1 MSQRQQT
8 LVVDALNFLDFFFPR
23 FGKTKDPWRVLATGL
38 RRARGFLEASH
49 EADLDVKFVVDSGW
63 GSTEAGAKWR
73 SRRVREV
80 RKEDRT
86 KFVGID
92 TLLTDLLRAS
102 GAEVYTPEGLD
113 ADDVVALL
121 AHNAG
126 SDSLILSA
134 DRDMFRYDLA
144 NVQERVKASFY
155 VEEVLRGSAPVWRLV
170 LLNSDNPRRKQGVS
184 ARSIASLEETML
196 WEPEQW
202 LLRRSKLAD
211 KENHSYVR
219 GTSDSFVKKYGNL
232 QGHLAPLRHAVYKW
246 TGRTSAVEELYPE
259 WDKSVG
265 DVTWVKVSAVPS
277 DEGLPE
283 EVRSVRAQGPVEL
296 GRAALRWLEARD
308 PATADPVDASNMER
322 GFARAILVAELMC
335 CIDGE
340 QELLEMLT
348 SVTGHSVCESS
359 ARAAWPP
366 REYMVKTHNVGRT
379 DRKSVV

>member
-1 MSQRQQT
+1 
-8 LVVDALNFLDFFFPR
+8 
-23 FGKTKDPWRVLATGL
+23 
-38 RRARGFLEASH
+38 
-49 EADLDVKFVVDSGW
+49 
-63 GSTEAGAKWR
+63 
-73 SRRVREV
+73 
-80 RKEDRT
+80 
-86 KFVGID
+86 
-92 TLLTDLLRAS
+92 LT
-102 GAEVYTPEGLD
+102 
-113 ADDVVALL
+113 
-121 AHNAG
+121 
-126 SDSLILSA
+126 
-134 DRDMFRYDLA
+134 F
-144 NVQERVKASFY
+144 
-155 VEEVLRGSAPVWRLV
+155 
-170 LLNSDNPRRKQGVS
+170 NPS
-184 ARSIASLEETML
+184 ET
-196 WEPEQW
+196 Q
-202 LLRRSKLAD
+202 
-211 KENHSYVR
+211 SYVR

-232 QGHLAPLRHAVYKW
+232 HGHLAPLRHAVYKW

-379 DRKSVV
+379 GRGGSGRARGQVSLSALPSAVESTCVAGGCGRTFTVTPGEVHWFASRGFALPKRCKPCRNARRTGA